1 MSYIPPHRRS
11 QASNGGVPDT
21 TPAASSSP
29 QPNGEGFRD
38 SGRES
43 QGSRSNGGQRGGSRG
58 QYRGGRNGY
67 SNRGAGQPSHG
78 EADTISADDITRH
91 FWEGQTGSSF
101 KPATLH
107 DSKARPGELAYVCLF
122 LGANPRWASDGIIFV
137 KSELRLLP
145 DYGEQ
150 VLQHGP
156 WDSPAEFR
164 KSRNGVDAAQE
175 DLAQEYEI
183 LDETTEPQDISA
195 PKSPLP
201 DADKT
206 SSSQSNPPSPPPS
219 PSDTGAVSASKVYSD
234 LPTYPNI
241 APIDYNPRPGEP
253 VAVFR
258 EVEKPFKCVFDGWY
272 AIRRI
277 NVIAA
282 YSAELVRLQQQKWE
296 RRDRRGNVVPNTR
309 QRDAAA
315 WKASMRHN
323 WAVVKFEKVAAE
335 EAPPPPSIEKT
346 EVAPKKS
353 VTEMLKDMRLG
364 NPQTESIV
372 SEHNDSKHD
381 EDLIQL

>member
-1 MSYIPPHRRS
+1 MSYVPPHRRA
-11 QASNGGVPDT
+11 QASNGSVPDT
-21 TPAASSSP
+21 APAASSSP
-29 QPNGEGFRD
+29 QSNGGGFRD

-43 QGSRSNGGQRGGSRG
+43 QGSQGNSGQHGGFHG
-58 QYRGGRNGY
+58 QSRGGRNGY
-67 SNRGAGQPSHG
+67 SNRGARQPSYD

-101 KPATLH
+101 KSVTLH

-145 DYGEQ
+145 EYGDQ
-150 VLQHGP
+150 ILQHGP

-164 KSRNGVDAAQE
+164 KARNGVDAAQE
-175 DLAQEYEI
+175 ELAQEYEI
-183 LDETTEPQDISA
+183 LDEATEPQDISA

-201 DADKT
+201 DADKI
-206 SSSQSNPPSPPPS
+206 SSSHSNPPSPPLS
-219 PSDTGAVSASKVYSD
+219 PLDTRAVPASKVYSD
-234 LPTYPNI
+234 LPTYPSI
-241 APIDYNPRPGEP
+241 APIDYNPGPGDP

-258 EVEKPFKCVFDGWY
+258 EVEKPFTYVFDGWY

-282 YSAELVRLQQQKWE
+282 HSAELVRLQQQEWE
-296 RRDRRGNVVPNTR
+296 RRDRRGNVIPNTR
-309 QRDAAA
+309 QRDVAA

-323 WAVVKFEKVAAE
+323 WTVVKFEKVAAE
-335 EAPPPPSIEKT
+335 EAPPPPSIGKA
-346 EVAPKKS
+346 EVASKKS

-364 NPQTESIV
+364 NTQTEPTV
-372 SEHNDSKHD
+372 PEQDNSKQD